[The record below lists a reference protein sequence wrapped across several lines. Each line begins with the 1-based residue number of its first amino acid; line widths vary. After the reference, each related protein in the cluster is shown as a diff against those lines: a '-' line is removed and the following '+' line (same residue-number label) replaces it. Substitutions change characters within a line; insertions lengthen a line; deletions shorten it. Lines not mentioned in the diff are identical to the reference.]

1 MLRYRIIEDLT
12 SDVMFEAYGK
22 GIRDVYENAALA
34 MFSIICDL
42 SRVRPKKAVDVE
54 VRGKGRREIM
64 LNWLQR
70 LISLV
75 DTEGMFFAK
84 FDILHADNASLK
96 ARIWGEGITP
106 GKGGTV
112 VKAVTYHKYMF
123 RKVPDGY
130 KVRAT
135 LDI

>member
-22 GIRDVYENAALA
+22 GIREAYENAALA
-34 MFSIICDL
+34 MFSVICDL

-54 VRGKGRREIM
+54 VRGKGRREVM
-64 LNWLQR
+64 FGWLQK

-75 DTEGMFFAK
+75 DTEGMFFSK
-84 FDILHADNASLK
+84 FDILHADDASLK

-106 GKGGTV
+106 KKGGTV
-112 VKAVTYHKYMF
+112 VKAVTNYKYMF
-123 RKVPDGY
+123 RKVPGGY